1 MKRITYFIATPLFA
15 LFLGA
20 CNGGDR
26 SADNVDGI
34 AEFEINQRLL
44 TGDKA
49 YRVETGEIYGTVYLE
64 LSTSVQWPEK
74 MGENDIR
81 TLQDSIVRIAYA
93 DTSSTSIRECVKH
106 FITNTSIIDE
116 AGNVSEV
123 DSFPSDSVAYFSS
136 VTAAPIEINED
147 MVTYQIVNSMY
158 LGGAHP
164 MTATIPFTY
173 DFAQAKVIDVN
184 DIFVPDTPTDSIVG
198 MITDALARQLNVSP
212 QRLDQ
217 AGIFTNQL
225 TYPGRPY
232 IANNTLYFHY
242 DPYEI
247 SPYAMGPIDVAIYPS
262 EADNIIR
269 PEIKKFF
276 D

>member
-44 TGDKA
+44 AGDKA
-49 YRVETGEIYGTVYLE
+49 YRVETGEAYGTVYLE

>member
-49 YRVETGEIYGTVYLE
+49 YRVETGEIYGIVYLE

>member
-1 MKRITYFIATPLFA
+1 MKKITYFIATPLFA
-15 LFLGA
+15 LFLGS

-26 SADNVDGI
+26 AADNADGI
-34 AEFEINQRLL
+34 TEFEINQRLL

-49 YRVETGEIYGTVYLE
+49 YRVETGEAYGTVYLE

-74 MGENDIR
+74 MGANDIKV
-81 TLQDSIVRIAYA
+81 LQDSIVRIAYA

-116 AGNVSEV
+116 AANVSEV

-173 DFAQAKVIDVN
+173 NFAQGKVIGID

-198 MITDALARQLNVSP
+198 MITEALARQLNVAP
-212 QRLDQ
+212 ERLDQ

-232 IANNTLYFHY
+232 IVNNTLYFHY

-262 EADNIIR
+262 EVDNIIR
-269 PEIKKFF
+269 PEIKALF